1 MGTETA
7 VPVKKQ
13 VESSEIQIGCCKFC
27 GQSYQLETSGVCSQE
42 RLDEWATEKCD
53 CTEAVEEKKMK
64 EREVKA
70 ECNIAVLFGGEDG
83 AVKILMAAV
92 HQVATCKVD
101 SVVVNIGNGV
111 KGTIKLTSK
120 GKIQIKKTKTAEDTV
135 ED

>member
-1 MGTETA
+1 MGVETA

-53 CTEAVEEKKMK
+53 CGEAKEEKKRK
-64 EREVKA
+64 EREIKA
-70 ECNIAVLFGGEDG
+70 KMNIATLFGGEGG

-92 HQVATCKVD
+92 HPVTECAVD
-101 SVVVNIGNGV
+101 SVTVNISNGV

-120 GKIQIKKTKTAEDTV
+120 GKIQIKRTTTAEDTA
-135 ED
+135 EN